1 MGSELSHRIQKAMP
15 SRSEMNGQQWET
27 VTFNTKPSVAKT
39 TVLAPHNN
47 QRPTPSMS
55 KVAGTTNQQLE
66 DETEIL
72 KHQTVPTELKRAI
85 MQARNAKSM
94 TQKQLALLL
103 GCEAKLVQDYEAG
116 KAIPNNAMV
125 AKMERV
131 LGAKLPRAPKK

>member
-1 MGSELSHRIQKAMP
+1 
-15 SRSEMNGQQWET
+15 MNGQQWET
-27 VTFNTKPSVAKT
+27 VTFNTKPSVAKA
-39 TVLAPHNN
+39 TVLAPYNN
-47 QRPTPSMS
+47 QRPVPSMS
-55 KVAGTTNQQLE
+55 KVAGTANQQLE
-66 DETEIL
+66 DETELL

-85 MQARNAKSM
+85 MQARNSKTM

-116 KAIPNNAMV
+116 KAIPNNALV

>member
-1 MGSELSHRIQKAMP
+1 MP

-27 VTFNTKPSVAKT
+27 VTFNNKPNVAKA

-47 QRPTPSMS
+47 QRPAPSMS

-66 DETEIL
+66 DETELL
-72 KHQTVPTELKRAI
+72 KHQTVPTDLKRAI
-85 MQARNAKSM
+85 IQARNAKSM

-103 GCEAKLVQDYEAG
+103 GCEAKLVQEYEAG
-116 KAIPNNAMV
+116 KAITNNAMV